1 MKKYLILILIIVDA
15 ILVSL
20 LYFGYKI
27 DILPLNIFGTL
38 VVLIFVV
45 SSFIIAWLL
54 DYLKPILE
62 SLGNLFGGTG
72 GLLGR

>member
-1 MKKYLILILIIVDA
+1 MKKHLIFILIIVDA
-15 ILVSL
+15 ILICL
-20 LYFGYKI
+20 MYIGYNN

-38 VVLIFVV
+38 IVLLFVV

-54 DYLKPILE
+54 DLLKPIFE